1 VPSEH
6 RGTAHLCAL
15 IRAVVVTAPA
25 PSLGHHGHIARAS
38 GARHDPI
45 MVMGQISRP
54 PSERERAEVQRQH
67 RLTLV
72 LMLAIVLLLL
82 MLTSEMWTQIGS

>member
-1 VPSEH
+1 VRFETGRRSH
-6 RGTAHLCAL
+6 C
-15 IRAVVVTAPA
+15 PA
-25 PSLGHHGHIARAS
+25 PSLGHHGHIAGAS

-45 MVMGQISRP
+45 MAMGQISRP